1 MNSFICK
8 GRVIKKNLYKRSLH
22 YWEVV
27 IIGGGEEFPMKT
39 ELWNDT
45 F

>member
-8 GRVIKKNLYKRSLH
+8 GCVIENILYKRSLH

-27 IIGGGEEFPMKT
+27 IIGGGTLP
-39 ELWNDT
+39 LWQT
-45 F
+45 M